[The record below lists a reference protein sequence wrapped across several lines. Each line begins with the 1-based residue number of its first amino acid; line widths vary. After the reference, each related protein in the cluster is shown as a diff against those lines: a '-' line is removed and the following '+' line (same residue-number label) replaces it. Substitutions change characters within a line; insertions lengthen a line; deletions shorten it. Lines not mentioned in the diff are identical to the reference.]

1 MTADTLPKL
10 LLHNAE
16 THGDRP
22 AFREK
27 GHGIWRSWSWREA
40 AAEVRAMACGLA
52 ALGFERGDRLAI
64 IGDNRPH
71 LYWAMTAAQCLGGVP
86 VPIYQDSVAN
96 EMRFVLDH
104 AQTRFAAVEDQ
115 EQVDKLLEIR
125 DSLPT
130 LETVIFRDSRGMRDY
145 DHDFLHGMAEMGEKG
160 REHDRAHPD
169 FFMAEVDRGQGS
181 DVATF
186 YYTSGTTGDPKG
198 VVATFDNIIVTA
210 RNATAFEGLG
220 SGEQVV
226 SYLPMAWVG
235 DNIFSV
241 AQQYCAGFCI
251 NCPESSDTLLHDLFE
266 IGPTYFFAPPRI
278 WENLL
283 TTVMIRMEDAGWLK
297 RKMFHFFMGVARR
310 SGARIL
316 DGLPVPVLDRPL
328 YALGRILVYG
338 PLKNV
343 LGFTRIRL
351 AYTAGEA
358 IGPDI
363 FRFYRSLGIN
373 IKQLYGST
381 EASVFVT
388 IQPDGEVKDDTVGKP
403 IAGVEL
409 RVADS
414 GEIMFKSPGVF
425 QEYHNNPQAT
435 AEAKT
440 PDGWMHTGDAGFVGE
455 DGHLRIIDRAKDVGK
470 LNDGTMLAPKFIE
483 NKLKFFPHIK
493 EAIVYGDGRDYA
505 TAFVSIDLEA
515 VGNWA
520 ERQRLVYAS
529 YAELAA
535 LPQVYELVADEVARV
550 NRDLA
555 GDERFTG
562 SQIKRFLLLHKE
574 LDADDGE
581 LTRTGKVRR
590 RIVAERYGAL
600 IDALYS
606 SADHS
611 RIETQVTFEDGRK
624 DTTRADLAIREA
636 ERFDHMRAA
645 G

>member
-1 MTADTLPKL
+1 VTADTLPKL

-16 THGDRP
+16 AYGDRP

-27 GHGIWRSWSWREA
+27 GHGIWRSWSWCEA
-40 AAEVRAMACGLA
+40 SAEVRAMACGLA

-86 VPIYQDSVAN
+86 VPVYQDSVAN
-96 EMRFVLDH
+96 EMRFVLEH
-104 AQTRFAAVEDQ
+104 AEARFAAVENQ

-125 DSLPT
+125 GSLPT
-130 LETVIFRDSRGMRDY
+130 LEAVVFRDSRGMRDY
-145 DHDFLHGMAEMGEKG
+145 DHDFLHSMEEMGERG
-160 REHDRAHPD
+160 RAYDRAHHD
-169 FFMAEVDRGQGS
+169 FFMAEVERGQGG
-181 DVATF
+181 DVASF

-198 VVATFDNIIVTA
+198 VVATFDNIIMTA
-210 RNATAFEGLG
+210 RAAATFEGLG
-220 SGEQVV
+220 ADEQVL

-297 RKMFHFFMGVARR
+297 RKMFHFFMSVARR
-310 SGARIL
+310 SGAKIL
-316 DGLPVPVLDRPL
+316 DRQSAPAIDRVL
-328 YALGRILVYG
+328 YALGRFLVYG

-343 LGFTRIRL
+343 LGFSGIRL

-363 FRFYRSLGIN
+363 FKFYRSLGIN

-403 IAGVEL
+403 IRGVEL

-425 QEYHNNPQAT
+425 QEYYKDPQAT
-435 AEAKT
+435 AETKT
-440 PDGWMHTGDAGFVGE
+440 PDGWVHTGDAGFVGD
-455 DGHLRIIDRAKDVGK
+455 DGHLRIIDRANDVGK

-493 EAIVYGDGRDYA
+493 EAVAFGDGRDYA
-505 TAFVSIDLEA
+505 TVFIAIDLEA

-520 ERQRLVYAS
+520 ERQRLPYAS

-535 LPQVYELVADEVARV
+535 KPEVYDLLADEVAQV

-555 GDERFTG
+555 AEERLVG
-562 SQIKRFLLLHKE
+562 SQVKRFLLLHKE

-590 RIVAERYGAL
+590 RIVAERYGTL

-606 SADHS
+606 DVEHCA
-611 RIETQVTFEDGRK
+611 IETQVTFEDGRT
-624 DTTRADLAIREA
+624 DTVRADLAIREA

>member
-40 AAEVRAMACGLA
+40 ATEVRAMACGLA

-251 NCPESSDTLLHDLFE
+251 NCPESSDTLLHDLCE

-435 AEAKT
+435 TEAKT

-493 EAIVYGDGRDYA
+493 EAVVYGDGRDYA

-535 LPQVYELVADEVARV
+535 LPQVYDLVADEVARV

>member
-493 EAIVYGDGRDYA
+493 EAVVYGDGRDYA